1 MTDLERARSEAIA
14 HHKAGVKGSLL
25 VEYRCRVRKCL
36 LLRVWE
42 TPNGPEF
49 FARDRQS
56 DGIYSLLNSYD
67 LIDDPGRRVPP
78 GGVGPPARGVGP
90 GQVFAGRLDD
100 HPETKWVPLWC
111 DHVRESALISAIRR
125 DIKGRTP
132 GRPKTVLVPIDTPN

>member
-25 VEYRCRVRKCL
+25 VEYRCRARKCI

-56 DGIYSLLNSYD
+56 DAIYSMLNSHD
-67 LIDDPGRRVPP
+67 LIDDPGRQMSP
-78 GGVGPPARGVGP
+78 GGMTPARGVGP
-90 GQVFAGRLDD
+90 GQVHAGRLDD
-100 HPETKWVPLWC
+100 HTETKWVPLWC

-125 DIKGRTP
+125 DIAGGAP